1 MFSFLKKLLVR
12 LAGWFHTAGDDLVSS
27 SPDAIKSTYAAAIQE
42 AAEDYKSMQEGL
54 ALIMQQ
60 AARIKGLLDGFVK
73 AEVQTQASLEG
84 ALELAAKSPG
94 NALHREAGSKYLVK
108 LEELRGKIVLQTKDY
123 DNLTKMVGD
132 YKVKLASMRTQIE
145 DLKREQAEKQVEFI
159 AAQNTLRLEEKLQ
172 GISTRSAV
180 DESIIAIREKV
191 ENMKAQVRVV
201 TEMHGTEPGTDAYAE
216 IGAEKQ
222 AAIKFDELLQARQT
236 KPAQIEAGRVVPL
249 LTEEPAK
256 VRDLG

>member
-1 MFSFLKKLLVR
+1 MFSFLKKLFVR
-12 LAGWFHTAGDDLVSS
+12 IAGWFHIAGNDLVSS
-27 SPDAIKSTYAAAIQE
+27 SPDAIRSTYAAAIQE

-60 AARIKGLLDGFVK
+60 AARIKGLLDGFIK
-73 AEVQTQASLEG
+73 IEVQTHASLDG
-84 ALELAAKSPG
+84 ALELAAKDPA
-94 NALHREAGSKYLVK
+94 NELHREAGSKYLVK
-108 LEELRGKIVLQTKDY
+108 LEELRGKIEQQTKDY
-123 DNLTKMVGD
+123 DTLTKMVGE
-132 YKVKLASMRTQIE
+132 YKVKLASMRIQIE
-145 DLKREQAEKQVEFI
+145 DLRREQAEKQVEFV

-180 DESIIAIREKV
+180 DESIIAIREKI

-201 TEMHGTEPGTDAYAE
+201 TEMRGTEPTSDAYAE

-222 AAIKFDELLQARQT
+222 AAIKFDELLRARQT
-236 KPAQIEAGRVVPL
+236 TSAQIEPGRLVPL
-249 LTEEPAK
+249 LTKEPVK